1 MKKFLKLRLILTS
14 TIVILLIAGASI
26 VQAQD
31 DDDRGGGSG
40 SIWTTAEDCG
50 VASQDLNHY
59 THGEVVHIHG
69 RNFSHDHTYSW
80 KIVGQPG
87 GASDDPG
94 QTVASGTIKT
104 DGQGNFCFAAY
115 TVMNDDGGEYKFT
128 VGNKH
133 DNYRV
138 DREEASVS
146 VSIGACSWTKEGGSL
161 ELVTISITGASVS
174 ITRAEGGSWG
184 PYTTSKSLW
193 LPVGHYTYTWTP
205 TSGYRCPPNPNSGT
219 FVVEEC
225 PPASASAAPVG
236 CQWTEQTGA
245 YSPVTITVSNA
256 SLTITGNGSGWGPF
270 TSSTSIDLEPGT
282 YNYTWTALPG
292 YKGSGSGSFTIADC
306 TPSFGTASIDAGAC
320 VWDESKGSTFTATI
334 TLDNASLTINGVTYV
349 ESTEIEL
356 PCGTYPYTWTANSGY
371 QGGGSGS
378 IDVEGCEPAKVDVIV
393 GACDWTGASSMTPV
407 TLNITGATLVL
418 YETTSG
424 SPVELDTYG
433 PGSHSVSLGTGTFS
447 YAWEA
452 NEDFEGSGSGTFE
465 TLDCEPGKA
474 DASVNI
480 GACAFDEGK
489 SLTLVSINVNGAVLT
504 IDGEEYEEN
513 AEVKLEPGDYPYS
526 WEAVTGYEGSGSGT
540 IHVEGCEPASV
551 EVILGACDWLD
562 ATSITPVTLNINGA
576 TLTLFV
582 DNDGTLTEIDEYG
595 PGSHTVSL
603 PMGSYAYSWVANE
616 DFTGSGEGTFET
628 LDCEPGKA
636 DASII
641 LGACT
646 YDNEQSLTLV
656 SVFLN
661 GAVLTIDGQEFFEN
675 AELKLAPGE
684 YAYSWVAASKEFEG
698 SGEGVL
704 VVAACD
710 PKGGEDPSPDVA
722 AGGSG
727 PSLIVT
733 LTPALLTVAGV
744 AIAWVLIKHRIKNI

>member
-1 MKKFLKLRLILTS
+1 MPGYKKHLIIFLLLLILALTVHQPVHAKSLSVYAEPNFQIDIGECTWNGTKSITS
-14 TIVILLIAGASI
+14 VTFTLTNTKAELHLPSGPIIPLTMSNPVVTVGLESGEYGYVWWDDYDPTYYTWLTRVEGEFTLGECRPKASASVTLGSCAWNETSGPVTPVTITLDHARLTLNGV
-26 VQAQD
+26 
-31 DDDRGGGSG
+31 
-40 SIWTTAEDCG
+40 TYTA
-50 VASQDLNHY
+50 A
-59 THGEVVHIHG
+59 
-69 RNFSHDHTYSW
+69 
-80 KIVGQPG
+80 
-87 GASDDPG
+87 
-94 QTVASGTIKT
+94 QTVIT
-104 DGQGNFCFAAY
+104 DLPPGSY
-115 TVMNDDGGEYKFT
+115 TYNWTGINGYSGGET
-128 VGNKH
+128 
-133 DNYRV
+133 D
-138 DREEASVS
+138 VS
-146 VSIGACSWTKEGGSL
+146 LVIPDCTPEKAEVIIEPGLCSWNESSGPSSD
-161 ELVTISITGASVS
+161 VVISISGANLMITGPSR
-174 ITRAEGGSWG
+174 IYG
-184 PYTTSKSLW
+184 PFTSNTTIPLE
-193 LPVGHYTYTWTP
+193 PGHYTYSWTAQA
-205 TSGYRCPPNPNSGT
+205 GY
-219 FVVEEC
+219 
-225 PPASASAAPVG
+225 
-236 CQWTEQTGA
+236 
-245 YSPVTITVSNA
+245 I
-256 SLTITGNGSGWGPF
+256 GNG
-270 TSSTSIDLEPGT
+270 T
-282 YNYTWTALPG
+282 
-292 YKGSGSGSFTIADC
+292 GSFDLLDC

-349 ESTEIEL
+349 ESTEIGL

-378 IDVEGCEPAKVDVIV
+378 IDVEGCEPAEVDVIV

-540 IHVEGCEPASV
+540 LHVEGCEPASV

-582 DNDGTLTEIDEYG
+582 DNGGTLTEIDEYG

-603 PMGSYAYSWVANE
+603 PMGAYAYSWVANE

-722 AGGSG
+722 AGGTA
-727 PSLIVT
+727 PSLGSIFTPIMLLCFAIGVIVVKT
-733 LTPALLTVAGV
+733 KQVS
-744 AIAWVLIKHRIKNI
+744 K

>member
-1 MKKFLKLRLILTS
+1 M
-14 TIVILLIAGASI
+14 LLISSVSTA
-26 VQAQD
+26 QAQD
-31 DDDRGGGSG
+31 DGERWGSSVWTNGSCSGGSKSNFDVGDTVYFKG
-40 SIWTTAEDCG
+40 SD
-50 VASQDLNHY
+50 
-59 THGEVVHIHG
+59 
-69 RNFSHDHTYSW
+69 FYS
-80 KIVGQPG
+80 
-87 GASDDPG
+87 G
-94 QTVASGTIKT
+94 QTYNYIVKIKNGAQVSSGSLTT
-104 DGQGNFCFAAY
+104 NSGGNFCVSIGSFSSANTYQAVLTASYGWTY
-115 TVMNDDGGEYKFT
+115 TAEF
-128 VGNKH
+128 
-133 DNYRV
+133 RV
-138 DREEASVS
+138 IEQPSFS
-146 VSIGACSWTKEGGSL
+146 HSIGACSWTEQGGSTRP
-161 ELVTISITGASVS
+161 VTLTLTGGASVRIS
-174 ITRAEGGSWG
+174 GPGGYDHTFTSSQTITLAA
-184 PYTTSKSLW
+184 
-193 LPVGHYTYTWTP
+193 GHYTYRWFEND
-205 TSGYRCPPNPNSGT
+205 RCHHDGSFDVAPCT
-219 FVVEEC
+219 
-225 PPASASAAPVG
+225 PASASAVPGG
-236 CQWTEQTGA
+236 CQWSEQTGA
-245 YSPVTITVSNA
+245 TTPVVITVSNA
-256 SLTITGNGSGWGPF
+256 SLTIAGVGTF
-270 TSSTSIDLEPGT
+270 TTNTTLNLGPGT
-282 YNYTWTALPG
+282 YSYSWNANPG
-292 YKGSGSGSFTIADC
+292 YSGSGADSFTLIDC